1 VFQQENRA
9 DCCLFDAALSLIVNY
24 IAKKFMQDMFSAA
37 GFSVVTSVV
46 VLSFERR
53 AVDPL
58 VPKSIFLTETKC
70 GGTDFDR
77 YTKNENVE
85 HILHVKF

>member
-53 AVDPL
+53 AFDPL
-58 VPKSIFLTETKC
+58 VP
-70 GGTDFDR
+70 
-77 YTKNENVE
+77 KNENVE